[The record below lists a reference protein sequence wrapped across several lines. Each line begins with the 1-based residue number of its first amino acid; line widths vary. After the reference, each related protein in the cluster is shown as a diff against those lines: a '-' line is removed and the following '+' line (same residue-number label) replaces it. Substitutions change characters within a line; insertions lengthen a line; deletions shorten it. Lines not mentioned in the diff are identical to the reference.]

1 MHAKHVENEC
11 AVLAMCILSILL
23 LKTSEL
29 KISNTHV
36 EQLCVECVM
45 CVFVF
50 FFFHKKMFLCSL
62 DGWMDLLWIMWRGR
76 VMNPTLLTMMRTA
89 Y

>member
-1 MHAKHVENEC
+1 MHAKHVVNKC

-23 LKTSEL
+23 LNTSEL
-29 KISNTHV
+29 QISYTHV
-36 EQLCVECVM
+36 EQLRVECEM
-45 CVFVF
+45 CV
-50 FFFHKKMFLCSL
+50 LCSL